1 MANATAVVSKRGRE
15 QFQGLFTD
23 FWAVKATI
31 NADSLTTGTN
41 DTDTITVPGVGL
53 GDIVLGVSLGVD
65 VAGMQ
70 VTAYVS
76 AANTVTE
83 NKPETNNANNF
94 FITFLSRD
102 YMNQK
107 QIN

>member
-31 NADSLTTGTN
+31 DADSLTTGTN
-41 DTDTITVPGVGL
+41 DTDTVTVPGVAL

-76 AANTVTE
+76 AANTVTVVF
-83 NKPETNNANNF
+83 NN
-94 FITFLSRD
+94 ITAGTVNLGSTSIKFMVGRPVF
-102 YMNQK
+102 
-107 QIN
+107 

>member
-31 NADSLTTGTN
+31 NADSLSTGTN

-76 AANTVTE
+76 AANTVTVVL
-83 NKPETNNANNF
+83 NNITAGTVNLAETSIKLMVGRPVF
-94 FITFLSRD
+94 
-102 YMNQK
+102 
-107 QIN
+107 

>member
-76 AANTVTE
+76 AANTVTVVF
-83 NKPETNNANNF
+83 NN
-94 FITFLSRD
+94 ITAGTVNLDSTTIKLMVGRPVF
-102 YMNQK
+102 
-107 QIN
+107 

>member
-41 DTDTITVPGVGL
+41 DTDTVTVPGVAL

-76 AANTVTE
+76 AANTVTVVF
-83 NKPETNNANNF
+83 NN
-94 FITFLSRD
+94 ITAGTVNLDSTSIKFMVGRPVF
-102 YMNQK
+102 
-107 QIN
+107 

>member
-31 NADSLTTGTN
+31 NADSLSTGTN
-41 DTDTITVPGVGL
+41 DIDTITVPGVGL

-76 AANTVTE
+76 AANTVTVVF
-83 NKPETNNANNF
+83 NNITAGTVNLAETSIKLMVGRPVF
-94 FITFLSRD
+94 
-102 YMNQK
+102 
-107 QIN
+107 